1 MIVEGRH
8 SFASNNGEVNV
19 TKLDKITNNKSK
31 CIVGWV
37 IYRCNCSSR
46 PSLIDR
52 AIHNSLLNKLP
63 QFNENGNDKDLIFGL
78 FTENNNV
85 DHINSIEYSFY
96 RWTDKKQLQ
105 LIHVDVVN
113 LQSTSLVPYQLMP
126 MAPLPH
132 NSALYSDI
140 IQHSKTS
147 FFDSSG
153 DLKQS
158 KDMEELCKAFLE
170 RFEPLK
176 AELASTYKSIVDTD
190 NSIKRLREQLFS
202 QNSESKDVT
211 LVEEDKLIDL
221 TAGSPQTL
229 EKEDNQVTPDPS
241 YSLLDAPVPNIT
253 DEVEMFL

>member
-1 MIVEGRH
+1 
-8 SFASNNGEVNV
+8 
-19 TKLDKITNNKSK
+19 
-31 CIVGWV
+31 
-37 IYRCNCSSR
+37 
-46 PSLIDR
+46 
-52 AIHNSLLNKLP
+52 
-63 QFNENGNDKDLIFGL
+63 
-78 FTENNNV
+78 
-85 DHINSIEYSFY
+85 
-96 RWTDKKQLQ
+96 
-105 LIHVDVVN
+105 
-113 LQSTSLVPYQLMP
+113 
-126 MAPLPH
+126 
-132 NSALYSDI
+132 
-140 IQHSKTS
+140 
-147 FFDSSG
+147 
-153 DLKQS
+153 
-158 KDMEELCKAFLE
+158 MEELCKAFLE